1 MSLRSRRWVASSIL
15 LMAFLVAIVFF
26 LLFSAFGSQLVW
38 NQLVRVVPDL
48 KGELVSGSLADGWQ
62 VHDLQWQNKEVTVS
76 LKQGQAQ
83 WKLASLLAGEVEVDG
98 ETVHLTKKEYS
109 LLEYMMRNKR
119 TVLTRDQIRE
129 GLGLRLQRR
138 HECR

>member
-38 NQLVRVVPDL
+38 NQLVRVVPGL
-48 KGELVSGSLADGWQ
+48 KGELVAGSLADGWQ

-76 LKQGQAQ
+76 LKQGQHNGNWPLCWPA
-83 WKLASLLAGEVEVDG
+83 
-98 ETVHLTKKEYS
+98 
-109 LLEYMMRNKR
+109 R
-119 TVLTRDQIRE
+119 
-129 GLGLRLQRR
+129 LRLI
-138 HECR
+138 H

>member
-62 VHDLQWQNKEVTVS
+62 VHDLKWQNKVSITISQIPFIIDNIGQRLHWIHKLIIYKRLLYGPYTTVF
-76 LKQGQAQ
+76 LIIIP
-83 WKLASLLAGEVEVDG
+83 LLNKPKRSD
-98 ETVHLTKKEYS
+98 KEYCTNN
-109 LLEYMMRNKR
+109 YYFN
-119 TVLTRDQIRE
+119 I
-129 GLGLRLQRR
+129 
-138 HECR
+138 